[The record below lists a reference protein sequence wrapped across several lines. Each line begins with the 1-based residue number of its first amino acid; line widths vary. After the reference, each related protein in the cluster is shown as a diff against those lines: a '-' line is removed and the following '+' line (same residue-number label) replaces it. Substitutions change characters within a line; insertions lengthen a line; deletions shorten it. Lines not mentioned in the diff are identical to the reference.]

1 MPSQGSLRDRGR
13 GGRQMHRGSNDGK
26 MGAETEGCVHKPR
39 RPRRA
44 CPPQRLEEERRASP
58 PGSWEGAQPC
68 QGLDL

>member
-1 MPSQGSLRDRGR
+1 MPSRGSLRDRGR

-44 CPPQRLEEERRASP
+44 CPPPEARRGEESFSP
-58 PGSWEGAQPC
+58 GILGGSTALPGP
-68 QGLDL
+68 

>member
-1 MPSQGSLRDRGR
+1 
-13 GGRQMHRGSNDGK
+13 MHRGSNDGK
-26 MGAETEGCVHKPR
+26 MGAEMEGCVHKPR